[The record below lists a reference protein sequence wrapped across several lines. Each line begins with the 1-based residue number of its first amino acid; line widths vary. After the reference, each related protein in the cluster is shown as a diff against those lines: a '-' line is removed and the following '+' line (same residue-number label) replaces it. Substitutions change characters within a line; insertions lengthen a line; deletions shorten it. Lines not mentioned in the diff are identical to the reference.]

1 MTVEQLQL
9 AITLIPLSYLAGA
22 TIPIILSDVRENRI
36 PNKIV
41 VPLMILTLLCWLTLA
56 IWQGEWARFGISIL
70 FLVGIIALGLFVHIK
85 FSVLGMGDIK
95 LIATLAFILS
105 WFSWGVALA
114 FVPALTVV
122 MLIMGLLV
130 VLLTEIRVVKASPII
145 FATFGVLL
153 AVAFNV

>member
-1 MTVEQLQL
+1 MKLDTLELL
-9 AITLIPLSYLAGA
+9 ITLIPLSYVAGA
-22 TIPIILSDVRENRI
+22 MIPIAHADITRNKV

-41 VPLMILTLLCWLTLA
+41 MPLLATTLLCWLTLA
-56 IWQGEWARFGISIL
+56 IWQGEWARLGISIL
-70 FLVGIIALGLFVHIK
+70 FLVGIITIGLFVHIK

-114 FVPALTVV
+114 FIPALAVV
-122 MLIMGLLV
+122 MLVMGLFV

-145 FATFGVLL
+145 FATFVVLL
-153 AVAFNV
+153 AVAFN